1 MFFKCLKCIIL
12 TCLGSYPFY
21 LALTHKLDTRDDFVP
36 CDLNETCHFIRFVG
50 TEKLPATTR
59 GGYANFVEVVNGR
72 NISFADAAEGTFSF
86 ESLRDV
92 PQFMGFVA
100 YEYANFFA
108 GLWSRMVHQE
118 QEDFPSPEHVN
129 ETICDSQEVR
139 KQIENHLD
147 YGWTRNICLCG
158 ILAWTV
164 LKIVHDLGLLLEVP
178 EVYTLGIGLLSWM
191 AQAVACG
198 AAFSWGSA
206 AMEVF
211 IARVPEKLFPEVQGA
226 CYYRLGLLDTL
237 TALITPVTL
246 LQLAHFKLANLN
258 LSIVNGDYLY
268 FEMYDVPY
276 RVVKATAASHPLLV
290 MGLRGDQGFPSAPC
304 HQLNFQHMKI
314 LSDCARGLNLF
325 WFIFL
330 WLYVSPL
337 GFGSMFLRLTTVAAS
352 HDWSSGLWGG
362 VKVAALMVATLPPL
376 LLICFACWLILNHFC
391 VSFRESESAADI
403 TGLLVIVVIFFVFLP
418 ACCFVECVS
427 IFNVLN
433 QQDIIGLEQCWEWYL
448 YGNTITFF
456 SIFLLI
462 YGVDAVDDPSVIDL
476 VSAHTE
482 FDDSTMPKIIE
493 ASDRHQSHVELVL
506 EIFQDD
512 LPEQLYHLRPR
523 ESNTDEGYDSLR
535 ESCEPGTEMT
545 QRELRIGETGRPS
558 DAKPL
563 QSA

>member
-1 MFFKCLKCIIL
+1 M
-12 TCLGSYPFY
+12 
-21 LALTHKLDTRDDFVP
+21 P